1 MFKKC
6 SLCVAIVAASALSF
20 PVAAKEIKTIGVS
33 VGDLGNPFFMAI
45 VKGVTDKAKELG
57 GQDVKIISG
66 DMQWDLNK
74 QFIQLD
80 NYKAAAVD
88 LVIVN
93 AADPVAIEPAMKR
106 MREGGIITVAVDV
119 AAKGADA
126 TVTTNNVQAGEIA
139 CQYITDKLKGKG
151 NVIIL
156 NGFPTSAVV
165 DRVEGCKKSLAKTPG
180 IKLLSDNQNAKGS
193 RDGGMEVMTNLLTA
207 HTKIDAVFAI
217 NDPEAIGADL
227 AARQQKRGN
236 IIITSVDGA
245 PDVEA
250 ALKEKGSMVE
260 ASASQNP
267 YAMAAKAVEIGFAI
281 AKGQPP
287 SNPVNLIP
295 SELVTREN
303 IGSYK
308 GWLAK

>member
-6 SLCVAIVAASALSF
+6 LLLAAVATAF
-20 PVAAKEIKTIGVS
+20 PAISMAKDIKTIGVS

-57 GQDVKIISG
+57 GKDVKIISG

-80 NYKAAAVD
+80 NFKGAGVD
-88 LVIVN
+88 MIIVN

-106 MREGGIITVAVDV
+106 MREAGIVTVAVDV
-119 AAKGADA
+119 SAKGADA

-139 CQYITDKLKGKG
+139 CDYITDKLKGKG
-151 NVIIL
+151 KVVIL
-156 NGFPTSAVV
+156 NAQPTSAVL
-165 DRVEGCKKSLAKTPG
+165 DRVEGCKKSFAKAPG
-180 IKLLSDNQNAKGS
+180 IKILSDNQNAKGS
-193 RDGGMEVMTNLLTA
+193 RDGGMEVMTSLLTA
-207 HTKIDAVFAI
+207 HPQIDAVFAI

-227 AARQQKRGN
+227 AARQQGRKG
-236 IIITSVDGA
+236 IIMTSVDGA
-245 PDVEA
+245 PDVEV
-250 ALKEKGSMVE
+250 ALKEKGNQVE

-267 YAMAAKAVEIGFAI
+267 YAMAAKAVEVGFAI
-281 AKGQPP
+281 AKGNPP
-287 SNPVNLIP
+287 SNPLTLIP

-308 GWLAK
+308 GWTAK

>member
-6 SLCVAIVAASALSF
+6 LLLAAVIAAF
-20 PVAAKEIKTIGVS
+20 PVAAKDIKTIGVS

-57 GQDVKIISG
+57 GKDVKIISG

-80 NYKAAAVD
+80 NFKAAGVD
-88 LVIVN
+88 MIIVN

-106 MREGGIITVAVDV
+106 MREGGVITVAVDV
-119 AAKGADA
+119 SAKGADA

-139 CQYITDKLKGKG
+139 CKYITDKLKDKG
-151 NVIIL
+151 NVVIL
-156 NGFPTSAVV
+156 NAFPTSAVV
-165 DRVEGCKKSLAKTPG
+165 DRVDGCKKTLAKAPG
-180 IKLLSDNQNAKGS
+180 IKILSDNQNAKGS
-193 RDGGMEVMTNLLTA
+193 RDGGMEVMTSLLTM
-207 HTKIDAVFAI
+207 HSKIDAVFAI

-227 AARQQKRGN
+227 AARQQGRKN
-236 IIITSVDGA
+236 IVITSVDGA

-250 ALKEKGSMVE
+250 ALKEAGNQVE

-281 AKGQPP
+281 AKGAPP
-287 SNPVNLIP
+287 ANPVTLIP
-295 SELVTREN
+295 SVLVTRQN
-303 IGSYK
+303 VGSYK
-308 GWLAK
+308 GWTAK

>member
-6 SLCVAIVAASALSF
+6 LLLAAVVTAF
-20 PVAAKEIKTIGVS
+20 PAMSVAKEIKTIGVS

-45 VKGVTDKAKELG
+45 VKGVTDKSKELAG
-57 GQDVKIISG
+57 KDVKIISG

-80 NYKAAAVD
+80 NFKGAGVD
-88 LVIVN
+88 MIIVN

-106 MREGGIITVAVDV
+106 MREAGIITVAVDV
-119 AAKGADA
+119 SAKGADA

-139 CQYITDKLKGKG
+139 CNYITDKLKGKG
-151 NVIIL
+151 KVVIL
-156 NGFPTSAVV
+156 NAQPTSAVL
-165 DRVEGCKKSLAKTPG
+165 DRVEGCKKSFAKAPG
-180 IKLLSDNQNAKGS
+180 IKILSDNQNAKGS
-193 RDGGMEVMTNLLTA
+193 RDGGMEVMTSLLTA
-207 HTKIDAVFAI
+207 HPQIDAVFAI

-227 AARQQKRGN
+227 AARQQGRKG
-236 IIITSVDGA
+236 IVMTSVDGA
-245 PDVEA
+245 PDVEV
-250 ALKEKGSMVE
+250 ALKEKGNQVE

-267 YAMAAKAVEIGFAI
+267 YAMAAKAVEVGFAI
-281 AKGQPP
+281 AKGTPP
-287 SNPVNLIP
+287 ADPLTLIP

-308 GWLAK
+308 GWTAK